1 MNFKPIKTQIASGA
15 YEPVCFLKPLAKSRT
30 TDRMN
35 GSNPYFS
42 RVSSEPT
49 PAGPISANAAVHPD
63 NSSLPASLEDW
74 LVCKEALEIR
84 QRGRHPAEAGSDVWA
99 LTTRPVTRRLILS
112 KAVSYERK
120 GSGRG

>member
-1 MNFKPIKTQIASGA
+1 MKTQVVSSA
-15 YEPVCFLKPLAKSRT
+15 YDAVCLLKPLAKSRT
-30 TDRMN
+30 TGRMDGN
-35 GSNPYFS
+35 SPYFS
-42 RVSSEPT
+42 RVASVPT

-84 QRGRHPAEAGSDVWA
+84 QRSRNLAEAGSDVWVMTA
-99 LTTRPVTRRLILS
+99 RPVTRRSIPS